1 VNFPA
6 CTTEF
11 FLRSIIIVLTSAI
24 IFCGF
29 GCEQTK
35 TVHVKRGA
43 GMLGLEGAIGQD
55 TVLEDGSHVVV
66 VDELPKKKTA
76 TEKAAAAKKSN
87 KIVDPVYTAPP
98 YSLAGLPP
106 APAPKKEPP
115 KELKLREEE
124 RDGSITLR
132 AAMPEH
138 VMAHF
143 LEAVKNHEYGPFYS
157 QMLSDEAH
165 QAYERAGGEAVFVE
179 WAEKNRKDLLVFLNR
194 MGSNWS
200 GSEVGT
206 ERVSALRMRYRLDRR
221 NLPDIRFEVIEITNE
236 HGGVRLALVR

>member
-1 VNFPA
+1 MTFHSR
-6 CTTEF
+6 TTAL
-11 FLRSIIIVLTSAI
+11 FLQVIIIALICAVTL
-24 IFCGF
+24 CGF

-35 TVHVKRGA
+35 TVHVKRSA
-43 GMLGLEGAIGQD
+43 GMLGLEGAVGQE
-55 TVLEDGSHVVV
+55 TVLEDGSRVVV

-76 TEKAAAAKKSN
+76 TEKAAAAKMSN
-87 KIVDPVYTAPP
+87 KIVDPIFTAPP
-98 YSLAGLPP
+98 YSLAGQPP
-106 APAPKKEPP
+106 PLEPKKEPP

-143 LEAVKNHEYGPFYS
+143 VEAVKNQEYGPFYS
-157 QMLSDEAH
+157 QMLADEAH

-179 WAEKNRKDLLVFLNR
+179 WAEKNRKELLTFLNR

-200 GSEVGT
+200 GSEVVT
-206 ERVSALRMRYRLDRR
+206 EKVSTFRMRYRLDRR
-221 NLPDIRFEVIEITNE
+221 NLPDIRFEVVEIVNE
-236 HGGVRLALVR
+236 HGGVRLAMIR

>member
-1 VNFPA
+1 MNFPA
-6 CTTEF
+6 RTNEF

-24 IFCGF
+24 ILGGF
-29 GCEQTK
+29 GCEETK

-76 TEKAAAAKKSN
+76 TEKAAAEKKRN

-98 YSLAGLPP
+98 YSVASLPP

-157 QMLSDEAH
+157 QMLSHEAH

-200 GSEVGT
+200 GSEVVT
-206 ERVSALRMRYRLDRR
+206 ERVTALRMRYRLDRR
-221 NLPDIRFEVIEITNE
+221 NLPDIRFEVIEIINE

>member
-1 VNFPA
+1 MILHSR
-6 CTTEF
+6 TTALF
-11 FLRSIIIVLTSAI
+11 SHWFVVALTSV
-24 IFCGF
+24 FTLSGL

-43 GMLGLEGAIGQD
+43 GMLGLEGDIGQD

-76 TEKAAAAKKSN
+76 IEKAAAAKKSN
-87 KIVDPVYTAPP
+87 EIVDPVYTAPP

-132 AAMPEH
+132 AALPEH

-143 LEAVKNHEYGPFYS
+143 LEAVKTQQYGPFYS
-157 QMLSDEAH
+157 QMLSAEAH

-179 WAEKNRKDLLVFLNR
+179 WAEKHRKDLLVFLNR

-200 GSEVGT
+200 GSEVVT
-206 ERVSALRMRYRLDRR
+206 ERVSALCMRYRLDRR
-221 NLPDIRFEVIEITNE
+221 NLPDIRFGVVEIINE
-236 HGGVRLALVR
+236 QGGLRLAMVR